1 MTKNK
6 GFTILETIVSVVL
19 MTILLSAS
27 YPFFKFYSYTN
38 NFFNETSSEKEILIL
53 LENIG
58 NLIFATTIEV
68 KEQSNYPIKNKGI
81 AILKLENKILSNQ
94 NLNVSQYILK
104 DDEKGD
110 SIYIEIPEICI
121 GEKITIKNQFYIYRF
136 FKNSLNGKN
145 NNQIRF
151 VKGRESFI
159 EGNREEVL
167 KLGKEEILNSNIESM
182 SFKEVVGGIEVEIK
196 TNKNKIYKEILLK
209 NDVL

>member
-38 NFFNETSSEKEILIL
+38 NFFDEISSEKEILVL

-58 NLIFATTIEV
+58 NLIFATTIEM

-94 NLNVSQYILK
+94 NLNISQYILK
-104 DDEKGD
+104 NNEKGD

-121 GEKITIKNQFYIYRF
+121 GEKIIIKNQFYIYRF

-151 VKGRESFI
+151 VKGRENFI

-196 TNKNKIYKEILLK
+196 TNKNKNYKEILLK